1 MHRRTLGLLLVVLGA
16 ALFGTLGI
24 FGRVAPEVGLS
35 VTGLLAPRFLVATA
49 TLWGYLWVTGRI
61 EWVRGRALAVELGL
75 GVVYGIMSVAYFE
88 SLVWL
93 SAGIAA
99 LLLFTYP
106 VLVTV
111 ASAVV
116 LDEPV
121 TVPKLLALVAA
132 VAGVVAVLYGGP
144 VEIAPLGVVLVGL
157 ASLCYTCYTMGTRA
171 VMANVNPLIHA
182 SYVFLGVSVTILAYG
197 VATSSLSVPVTSDA
211 WLLVAAIT
219 VVGTLLPMLLFTE
232 GLVRVEASTASIVS
246 TSEPLTTV
254 ALGVVLL
261 GEPMTLSIALGAVL
275 ICTGVVLS
283 SAAVE
288 RVIRRRLEGQ
298 LDNSSAT

>member
-1 MHRRTLGLLLVVLGA
+1 MHRRTLGVLLVVLGA

-24 FGRVAPEVGLS
+24 FGTLAPEVGLS
-35 VTGLLAPRFLVATA
+35 VATLLGLRFLVATA
-49 TLWGYLWVTGRI
+49 TLWGYLWVTGRV
-61 EWVRGRALAVELGL
+61 ERVRGRTLAVELAL
-75 GVVYGIMSVAYFE
+75 GVVYGVMSIAYFE

-99 LLLFTYP
+99 LILFTYP

-111 ASAVV
+111 ASAVA

-121 TVPKLLALVAA
+121 TVPKVLALVTA

-144 VEIAPLGVVLVGL
+144 VEIAPVGVVLVGL
-157 ASLCYTCYTMGTRA
+157 ASLCYTFYTMGTRA
-171 VMANVNPLIHA
+171 VVADVNPLIHA
-182 SYVFLGVSVTILAYG
+182 SYVFLGVTVTILGYG
-197 VATSSLSVPVTSDA
+197 IATNSLYVPVTSDA
-211 WLLVAAIT
+211 WLLVGEIT
-219 VVGTLLPMLLFTE
+219 VVGTLLPMVLFTE
-232 GLVRVEASTASIVS
+232 GLARVEASTASIVS

-261 GEPMTLSIALGAVL
+261 GEPMTLSIAVGGLL
-275 ICTGVVLS
+275 ICAGVVLS

-288 RVIRRRLEGQ
+288 RVIRRRLEAQ